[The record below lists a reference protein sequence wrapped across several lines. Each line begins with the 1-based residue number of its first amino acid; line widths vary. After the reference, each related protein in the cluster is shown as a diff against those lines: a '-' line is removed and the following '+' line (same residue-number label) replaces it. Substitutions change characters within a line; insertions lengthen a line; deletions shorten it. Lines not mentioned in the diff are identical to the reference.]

1 MKKKSL
7 ALAAI
12 AVLMVGSLATAFTL
26 AYFTDTANATNT
38 FTVGN
43 VDISLTEPLWT
54 DGENPGNEMTANP
67 GVAIPKDPRV
77 NNIGDNAA
85 YVRMLVT
92 IDNESVFEAALDD
105 LDIELTDI
113 FANYDPTVWA
123 YMGSDPGA
131 DNTRTY
137 AFNYVGT
144 LASGTSTAPLF
155 TSVTLP
161 AAFTNEDVAALEGKF
176 TIKVV
181 AEAIQV
187 ESFADAAA
195 AFTALDAEL
204 APVPAPVPVPV
215 P

>member
-26 AYFTDTANATNT
+26 AYFTDTADATNT

-43 VDISLTEPLWT
+43 VDISLAEPAWT

-67 GVAIPKDPRV
+67 GVAIPKDPTV
-77 NNIGDNAA
+77 TNDGDNAA
-85 YVRMLVT
+85 YVRVKVT
-92 IDNESVFEAALDD
+92 LDNANAFIAAANKYHITNLA
-105 LDIELTDI
+105 TI
-113 FANYDPTVWA
+113 FAGHDESKWDRAAIIQPTATSDTLTYVYNYEGP
-123 YMGSDPGA
+123 
-131 DNTRTY
+131 
-137 AFNYVGT
+137 
-144 LASGTSTAPLF
+144 LAPDASTGPIF
-155 TSVTLP
+155 TSFTLP
-161 AAFTNEDVAALEGKF
+161 SQFGNADVGATF
-176 TIKVV
+176 NIKVV

-204 APVPAPVPVPV
+204 APVPAP
-215 P
+215 